1 MLSVCQLKRQRNFRQ
16 AAEKNTQKI
25 SHFNAIKQWTKDE
38 DSGKLFTG
46 KKIGMCQ
53 LSKDC
58 SAGLFY
64 IEKCGAFHFSDEQY
78 CRFVKEVEGFCY
90 TLM

>member
-1 MLSVCQLKRQRNFRQ
+1 
-16 AAEKNTQKI
+16 
-25 SHFNAIKQWTKDE
+25 
-38 DSGKLFTG
+38 
-46 KKIGMCQ
+46 MCQ

-64 IEKCGAFHFSDEQY
+64 IEKCGAFRFSDEQY

-90 TLM
+90 TLI